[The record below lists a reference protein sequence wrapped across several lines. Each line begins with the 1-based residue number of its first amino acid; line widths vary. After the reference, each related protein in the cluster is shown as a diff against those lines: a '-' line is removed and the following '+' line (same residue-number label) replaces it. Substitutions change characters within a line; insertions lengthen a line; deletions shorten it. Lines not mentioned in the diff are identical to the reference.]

1 MEKIDYFSSVP
12 DPRVKG
18 RCKHKLSDILIIA
31 IATYLC
37 GGDDYASMYEFC
49 KHRGESLKPLVELP
63 NGCPSVDTIERV
75 ISRIDPTAFA
85 ECLSVFGSTLVD
97 DLKGKLVSIDGKRI
111 RGSKSSN
118 SYTHILSAWV
128 DEHTISIAGKA
139 VEEKSNEITVIPD
152 VLDSIDLTGAVVSID
167 AMGTQTD
174 IAQMIVESEA
184 DYVLALKRNHRHLSE
199 DVKDAFTG
207 RYTQFIYSTLD
218 KDHGRVE
225 ERIYTA
231 LRPQEVLDESQYE
244 PWKNLSSLVQVERLV
259 TFSDGTERRDKQY
272 YLSSLPAEAVE
283 RIGTY
288 IRGHWGIENRLHWHL
303 DVTFREDHCR
313 ARKVYAA
320 QNLNTIRKLALAIV
334 SQRKDKLSIRKRLFT
349 AALNIDYL
357 KELLKI

>member
-1 MEKIDYFSSVP
+1 MANESADQNLP
-12 DPRVKG
+12 TRAP
-18 RCKHKLSDILIIA
+18 
-31 IATYLC
+31 TY
-37 GGDDYASMYEFC
+37 S
-49 KHRGESLKPLVELP
+49 
-63 NGCPSVDTIERV
+63 
-75 ISRIDPTAFA
+75 
-85 ECLSVFGSTLVD
+85 
-97 DLKGKLVSIDGKRI
+97 
-111 RGSKSSN
+111 
-118 SYTHILSAWV
+118 SAWV

-139 VEEKSNEITVIPD
+139 VEEKSNEITAIPD
-152 VLDSIDLTGAVVSID
+152 VLDSIDLTGAVVSVD

-207 RYTQFIYSTLD
+207 RYTQFIYSASTP
-218 KDHGRVE
+218 RS
-225 ERIYTA
+225 
-231 LRPQEVLDESQYE
+231 LDESQYE

-272 YLSSLPAEAVE
+272 YLSSLPAEDVE

>member
-1 MEKIDYFSSVP
+1 MANGSADQNLLTHTP
-12 DPRVKG
+12 
-18 RCKHKLSDILIIA
+18 
-31 IATYLC
+31 TY
-37 GGDDYASMYEFC
+37 S
-49 KHRGESLKPLVELP
+49 
-63 NGCPSVDTIERV
+63 
-75 ISRIDPTAFA
+75 
-85 ECLSVFGSTLVD
+85 
-97 DLKGKLVSIDGKRI
+97 
-111 RGSKSSN
+111 
-118 SYTHILSAWV
+118 SAWV

-139 VEEKSNEITVIPD
+139 VEEKSNEITAIPD

-225 ERIYTA
+225 ERIYAA